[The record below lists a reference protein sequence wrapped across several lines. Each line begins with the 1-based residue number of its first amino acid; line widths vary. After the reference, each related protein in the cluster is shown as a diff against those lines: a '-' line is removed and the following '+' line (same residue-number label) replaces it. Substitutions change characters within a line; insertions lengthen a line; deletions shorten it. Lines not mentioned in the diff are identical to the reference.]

1 MSAISN
7 GAGAQPEVLIVGA
20 GPTGLILA
28 HELLRR
34 GIRCRM
40 VEKRQGPSG
49 ATRAFTL
56 HSRTM
61 EMFDHMGIAERIE
74 DLREICP
81 GNKFHFKGVPLS
93 EEQMPVLDFRRLKN
107 TQYNYY
113 GKVNQNDLDQALR
126 SALAAKYSF
135 YPEYGVEFKGFLN
148 GEDGLRVE
156 LVRAGD
162 SSQLE
167 IVKPAWVIGAD
178 GSQSAVRQQLGA
190 EFKQK
195 DGGNMTMSMVD
206 VYIDGYQG
214 DREWVNYYV
223 ADKGFML
230 ITGLPGNRYRLY
242 LAGALE
248 KLLEDAEP
256 RDAFQKGLD
265 FFETGAKI
273 TAMDW
278 SSSWIIRKIVGDVYR
293 RGNILLCGD
302 ATHVHSPAGGQGMN
316 ACMQDAFNLG
326 WKLASV
332 INGQADATLLDSY
345 AEERRPIAEQ
355 VTAGANSMHQ
365 VLFNAEI
372 PVEERFK
379 LTQDPDWHDE
389 AIYRISGLSHNY
401 RHLNPASPSFEA
413 SGGPAVGDRAPDCVL
428 ERSAPKKRLYDA
440 FRHPSFTLVM
450 AVGSN
455 PEDLAVCEHIRDRVH
470 RRFGRLVKPTV
481 LLREQRKTTFDY
493 DHTLYDPRG
502 SFAEAYGGA
511 KDGQLLLVRPD
522 LYIGFRGSLNEA
534 DTMLEKISGWL
545 TPAND

>member
-1 MSAISN
+1 MPEKSN
-7 GAGAQPEVLIVGA
+7 AGGQQPEVLIVGA

-34 GIRCRM
+34 GVRCRM
-40 VEKRQGPSG
+40 VEKRHGPSG

-81 GNKFHFKGVPLS
+81 GNRFHFKGVPLS
-93 EEQMPVLDFRRLKN
+93 EDQMPMLDFRRLRN

-126 SALAAKYSF
+126 NALAAKYSF
-135 YPEYGVEFKGFLN
+135 YPEYGVEFKGLDDSR
-148 GEDGLRVE
+148 DGLRVE
-156 LVRAGD
+156 LAQVGIQSPCETAR
-162 SSQLE
+162 
-167 IVKPAWVIGAD
+167 PAWIIGAD
-178 GSQSAVRQQLGA
+178 GSQSAVRHHLGA

-195 DGGNMTMSMVD
+195 DGADMTMSMVD
-206 VYIDGYQG
+206 VHLDGYRG

-230 ITGLPGNRYRLY
+230 VTGLPGNRYRLY

-265 FFETGAKI
+265 FFDTGAKI
-273 TAMDW
+273 ASMDW
-278 SSSWIIRKIVGDVYR
+278 SSSWVIRKIVGDVYR
-293 RGNILLCGD
+293 RGNIILCGD

-326 WKLASV
+326 WKLANV
-332 INGQADATLLDSY
+332 INGHADASLLDSY

-365 VLFNAEI
+365 ILFNAEV
-372 PVEERFK
+372 PVEDRFK
-379 LTQDPDWHDE
+379 ITQDPRWHDE

-401 RHLNPASPSFEA
+401 RDLNQAGSSPEVSDIPAT
-413 SGGPAVGDRAPDCVL
+413 GDRAPDCVL
-428 ERSAPKKRLYDA
+428 EQTAPRKRLYDA

-450 AVGSN
+450 TTGSD
-455 PEDLAVCEHIRDRVH
+455 PEDLATCERIRERVQQ
-470 RRFGRLVKPTV
+470 RFGLLVKPLI
-481 LLREQRKTTFDY
+481 LLREQGKTSFDY
-493 DHTLYDPRG
+493 DHTLYDPNG
-502 SFAEAYGGA
+502 NFATAYGNA
-511 KDGQLLLVRPD
+511 NQGQLLLVRPD
-522 LYIGFRGSLNEA
+522 LYIGFRGALSQA
-534 DTMLEKISGWL
+534 DAMLERVSVWL
-545 TPAND
+545 IK